1 MELGESV
8 AYHANAI
15 PVKDNE
21 NKRTRNASVLAN
33 SPNYAKNWSICS
45 RMLFPW
51 SPEFFANSSILV
63 PSGYERRSNWL
74 S

>member
-1 MELGESV
+1 V

-21 NKRTRNASVLAN
+21 NKHTQNAFVSAN
-33 SPNYAKNWSICS
+33 SPNCAKNWPMC
-45 RMLFPW
+45 
-51 SPEFFANSSILV
+51 FANLSFLV
-63 PSGYERRSNWL
+63 PCGHGWWSNKL